1 MSKRPALERY
11 DDLPDLKRRPQ
22 LETLRNDYNFTSLP
36 VSSDS
41 ENSEDSSVK
50 IVENL
55 NSEEHVVISSDSS
68 VEQIKTECCTPK
80 YHNDN
85 KETPIYST
93 PTEALTAVEIFKLTF
108 GEKEEKYAC
117 TEKPVGVRYNSV
129 FIINLDKI
137 DLRSLY
143 ADDNGVW
150 SVATPRKYFRVE
162 IEDGKVTDVRSGHT
176 ENYTHLLKRQYGKHQ
191 ATFTERG
198 ITFQRIISTVCSK
211 SGSKCRFAVDQY
223 IHRDRKEG
231 DVVLHPHGNT
241 KHSKMLSKR

>member
-1 MSKRPALERY
+1 M
-11 DDLPDLKRRPQ
+11 
-22 LETLRNDYNFTSLP
+22 
-36 VSSDS
+36 SSDS

-68 VEQIKTECCTPK
+68 VEQIKTDCCTTK

-93 PTEALTAVEIFKLTF
+93 PTEALTAVEIFKLAF
-108 GEKEEKYAC
+108 GEEEEKYAC

-137 DLRSLY
+137 DLQSLY

-150 SVATPRKYFRVE
+150 SVVTPRKYFRVE
-162 IEDGKVTDVRSGHT
+162 IEDGKVTDVRSL
-176 ENYTHLLKRQYGKHQ
+176 E
-191 ATFTERG
+191 
-198 ITFQRIISTVCSK
+198 ITLIF
-211 SGSKCRFAVDQY
+211 
-223 IHRDRKEG
+223 
-231 DVVLHPHGNT
+231 
-241 KHSKMLSKR
+241 